1 MTQTFVLIPGA
12 GGDAWYWHRLEP
24 LLRERGHDVIAVGLP
39 AGDETAGLQRYTDV
53 VVEAAG
59 GRTGVVVVGQSMG
72 GLTAPLAAVRLD
84 ASRIVLVNAMIPR
97 PGETGGDWWANT
109 GQEAAARELAVRQ
122 GRDPDAAFDMREVF
136 FHDVPHDLTEVAMT
150 GGGDQA
156 DRPFGDPWPL
166 DAWPDL
172 PTTVLAGVDDRLFPA
187 GFQDRVARDRLGI
200 TPRHLPGG
208 HLIALSRPAELA
220 RALTEGGE

>member
-1 MTQTFVLIPGA
+1 MIFVLIPGA
-12 GGDAWYWHRLEP
+12 GGDPLYWHRLEP

-39 AGDETAGLQRYTDV
+39 AADETAGLQRYTDV

-72 GLTAPLAAVRLD
+72 GLTAPLAAVRLK
-84 ASRIVLVNAMIPR
+84 ASRIVLVNAMVPR
-97 PGETGGDWWANT
+97 PGETAGDWWAAT
-109 GQEAAARELAVRQ
+109 GQGAAARELAVRQ
-122 GRDPDAAFDMREVF
+122 GRDPDAAFDPREAF
-136 FHDVPHDLTEVAMT
+136 FHDVPDDVTEVAMRAAP
-150 GGGDQA
+150 DQA
-156 DRPFGDPWPL
+156 GRPFGDPWPL

-172 PTTVLAGVDDRLFPA
+172 PTTVLAGVDDRFFPVD
-187 GFQDRVARDRLGI
+187 FQDRVARERLGI

-220 RALTEGGE
+220 RAIESEG